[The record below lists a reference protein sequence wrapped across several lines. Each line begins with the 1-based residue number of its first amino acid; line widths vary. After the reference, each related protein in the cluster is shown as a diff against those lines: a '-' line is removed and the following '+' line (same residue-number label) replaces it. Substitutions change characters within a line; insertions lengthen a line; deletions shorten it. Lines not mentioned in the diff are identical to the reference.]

1 MARIVYSGL
10 IQEIGGSVGGSTFQ
24 RNAFGHTIRR
34 KAVSTKGFSSR
45 QQESRLWMS
54 QVIAAWNALSA
65 ADKAIWDRAV
75 SFYFQFAKRNGAS
88 LLTGRALF
96 LKYNLVRLQAGLSL
110 LTTFSYL
117 SPIFHNYTFEIF
129 NVVSTYNCITTDQTL
144 VSSNH
149 WLLASFS
156 APLVI
161 ASPSKLCNVKVCKIT
176 DFDVSYYKFETDYV
190 ARYGRLLAVGDY
202 VDVRVRVFATD
213 MPVVFQTQ
221 TFRAVVQSA

>member
-34 KAVSTKGFSSR
+34 KALSTKGFSSR

-117 SPIFHNYTFEIF
+117 SPIFHNYTFSVF
-129 NVVSTYNCITTDQTL
+129 NVVSAYNCISTGQQLETL
-144 VSSNH
+144 NH
-149 WLLASFS
+149 WMLASFS

-161 ASPSKLCNVKVCKIT
+161 ASPSKLCNVKVCKLSV
-176 DFDVSYYKFETDYV
+176 FELYYYKFETDYV
-190 ARYGRLLAVGDY
+190 ARYGRLLAGGDY
-202 VDVRVRVFATD
+202 VDVRVKVFATD
-213 MPVVFQTQ
+213 MPVIFQTQ
-221 TFRAVVQSA
+221 TFRSIIQSA